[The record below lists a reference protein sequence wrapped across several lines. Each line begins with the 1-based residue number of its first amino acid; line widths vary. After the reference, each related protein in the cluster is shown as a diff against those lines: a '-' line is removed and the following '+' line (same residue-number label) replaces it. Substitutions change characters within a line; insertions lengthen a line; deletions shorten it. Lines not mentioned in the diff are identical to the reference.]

1 MLQGIL
7 VVSGVGLAAGVLLVI
22 ASKFMFVPVDETA
35 EKVRA
40 CLPGANC
47 GACGFA
53 GCDGYADALSKRDG
67 TVKPNLC
74 TPGGEAAAK
83 GICEV
88 LGIPFEGVKAVKSVI
103 RCSGDFDTSV
113 YVMDYE
119 GPKTCKA
126 CNAFY
131 QGRRSCSHGC
141 LGYGD
146 CAEACKFGALTIQ
159 NGLAVVNRDLCTGC
173 GACAKVCPN
182 HQIGRAHV

>member
-35 EKVRA
+35 EKIRA

-47 GACGFA
+47 GACGYA
-53 GCDGYADALSKRDG
+53 GCADALSKRDG
-67 TVKPNLC
+67 AVKPNLC
-74 TPGGEAAAK
+74 TPGGETAAK
-83 GICEV
+83 GVCEV

-119 GPKTCKA
+119 GPKTCRA

-131 QGRRSCSHGC
+131 QGRRSCSYGC

-159 NGLAVVNRDLCTGC
+159 NGLAIVNRELCTGC
-173 GACAKVCPN
+173 GACVEVCPV
-182 HQIGRAHV
+182 HVIHKV